1 MSYFRIFLLSCKLV
15 QLAALTVGS
24 WFNDYLKPQIARIL
38 TNLFEKYL
46 VEIWIVTN
54 EYTAFNCSSFSL
66 QKKCRQINQ
75 NRLQYAF
82 LIKNRKTNTNFVG
95 KINFILYFWTVKI
108 YITPDKKQSMKEN
121 DLRLLLSIDDRVIA
135 EDIQATLEEYEI
147 YTMLVSDNPASSV
160 LGSYTGLNP
169 IETVEIQIN
178 KDDYQRAVEIL
189 NNSDFKELLD

>member
-1 MSYFRIFLLSCKLV
+1 
-15 QLAALTVGS
+15 
-24 WFNDYLKPQIARIL
+24 
-38 TNLFEKYL
+38 
-46 VEIWIVTN
+46 
-54 EYTAFNCSSFSL
+54 
-66 QKKCRQINQ
+66 
-75 NRLQYAF
+75 
-82 LIKNRKTNTNFVG
+82 
-95 KINFILYFWTVKI
+95 
-108 YITPDKKQSMKEN
+108 MKEN